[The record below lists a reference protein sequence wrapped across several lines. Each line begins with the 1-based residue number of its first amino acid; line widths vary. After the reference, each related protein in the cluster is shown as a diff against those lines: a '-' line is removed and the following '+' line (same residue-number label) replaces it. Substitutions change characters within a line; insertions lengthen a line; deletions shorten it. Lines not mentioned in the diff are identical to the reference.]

1 MTNGCLIVGG
11 GAIGMLTA
19 RELNEAGLR
28 VQVLDRGV
36 AARES
41 SWAGGGILSPLYPWR
56 YHDAVSA
63 LARWGQDRYGALA
76 RALAEQTGIDPQ
88 WTPSGMLVL
97 EADDRA
103 AALDWGAHWRQRAE
117 LLEWAAV
124 SRLQPGLAPTPGAAV
139 WLPDVAQI
147 RTPRLGKAL
156 RQGLLS
162 SGVVLREHTPV
173 SEILVQGER
182 VRGVRTPEGDE
193 PAETVI
199 VAAGAWS
206 GQLLAGVEVGVDV
219 APVRGQM
226 LLFRAEPGLLERI
239 VLCQDRYLIPRRDGR
254 VLIGS
259 TLEHV
264 GFDKGLT
271 ETARAELLTM
281 ALDIMPA
288 LARYPVETQWA
299 GLRPGKADGV
309 PLIGEHPTIRGL
321 YLNTGH
327 FRNGVVLAPAS
338 ARLMADLV
346 LARPPIVDPTP
357 YRLRPRS

>member
-1 MTNGCLIVGG
+1 MTNDCLII
-11 GAIGMLTA
+11 GAGAVGMLTA
-19 RELNEAGLR
+19 RELHEAGLR
-28 VQVLDRGV
+28 VQVLDQGA

-56 YHDAVSA
+56 YPDAVSA
-63 LARWGQDRYGALA
+63 LARWGQAHYRALA
-76 RALAEQTGIDPQ
+76 EALAEQTGIDPE
-88 WTPSGMLVL
+88 WTPNGMLVL
-97 EADDRA
+97 GADDHAEALQWAPGWDQRVA
-103 AALDWGAHWRQRAE
+103 RLDWT
-117 LLEWAAV
+117 AV
-124 SRLQPGLAPTPGAAV
+124 ARIQPGLAPTPGSAV

-156 RQGLLS
+156 RQGLLN
-162 SGVVLREHTPV
+162 SGVLLREHTPV
-173 SEILVQGER
+173 IEILVEGNR

-206 GQLLAGVEVGVDV
+206 GELLAGLDVQVAV

-226 LLFRAEPGLLERI
+226 LLFRAEPGLLERM
-239 VLCQDRYLIPRRDGR
+239 VLYQDRYLIPRRDGR

-281 ALDIMPA
+281 ALDMMPA

-299 GLRPGKADGV
+299 GLRPGKPDGM
-309 PLIGEHPTIRGL
+309 PLIGEHPTIGGL

-327 FRNGVVLAPAS
+327 YRNGVVLAPAS
-338 ARLMADLV
+338 ARLLADLV
-346 LARPPIVDPTP
+346 LGRPPILDPVP
-357 YRLRPRS
+357 YRLQANA